1 MHVIISLVFAYLTTM
16 GFAII
21 INIPRRALPACG
33 LVGLCGWAV
42 FMAIK
47 GLELGGMLANL
58 LSAFIIG
65 LASMYLARKI
75 KVPTILLNIPS
86 LVPLV
91 PGGQAYQAVRNFALH
106 NNQVALT
113 FMVEVVL
120 IAGAIAM
127 GLFLAEFTGETW
139 LKFSLKMPS

>member
-1 MHVIISLVFAYLTTM
+1 MEIVISLFFAYLATL
-16 GFAII
+16 GFGIL
-21 INIPRRALPACG
+21 INIPRRALNACG
-33 LVGLCGWAV
+33 LVGFCGWGMFLLSKA
-42 FMAIK
+42 FN
-47 GLELGGMLANL
+47 LGNMLANL
-58 LSAFIIG
+58 LAAFIIG
-65 LASMYLARKI
+65 IASMVLARKI

-106 NNQVALT
+106 NNQTALT

-127 GLFLAEFTGETW
+127 GLFLAEFIGETI
-139 LKFSLKMPS
+139 LKLKR